1 MAIND
6 KHGKP
11 DDELEFNFDDG
22 SFDDLDGY
30 GGDTG
35 DDRTPRSKLKRFA
48 SALKTEALSPTARR
62 QYLHDALPQNY
73 HTTLNSVESISDAAS
88 DLYNDSIMKEWDKS
102 RNVLKRAIRADGNTL
117 RKFKMGRLV
126 DWAEEKDDNYTSDY
140 NAEESEV
147 KRQMGMFGDD
157 ASIQNSMRGGNLSPS
172 ERREFL
178 NAGKAEEDLKE
189 DKNNTEQAYQD
200 TTIKQQGASV
210 GLLSRLLDATYRL
223 VDYQDQIEINYM
235 KKMVEFNIRNLIGQR
250 KALEQTALLRA
261 EVKEGLTAITK
272 NTGLPDYVKITSQE
286 NAKRLLRDK
295 MVNKASDWAG
305 NKVGGIMRSF
315 MDQTKRN
322 IASMG
327 MSVRDKAEM
336 YADGKE
342 MLDGVGLS
350 TSELLTSL
358 GISFARSQASKRG
371 GKYAR
376 KWLDKNP
383 KYTKGLDFTEA
394 LIANSGTYANMAMN
408 GRSGFRG
415 LDKFL
420 DKNGYSGLAQR
431 QSSRLA
437 DSNVNKQDEA
447 AFMDRK
453 LKTTFLDVYPA
464 WFSKIWKSIEGL
476 RTSKDP
482 SQIEDQHFD
491 FKYNR
496 IRSQSDL
503 QKEFDNETFDEN
515 KVKNY
520 NDGIDNWIN
529 RLDPKGT
536 LSNETRSI
544 VRKWLIQNHSKGTES
559 FPVALYKG
567 EGLPKGTSAKVR
579 RELEEKVPLLAGFDP
594 LKVSMIMEEGVGL
607 EIRTLRENPEYRRMA
622 KALGNADSQAR
633 ARHPVDNN
641 KLAKM
646 TERYGNNFAV
656 NSGLAQYDRE
666 GNVNVDNDNIV
677 KMVSGG
683 GNRIYDQRSEM
694 DAFGDITT
702 LPGQDPNKL
711 PSDGQRTPMRRTGK
725 VTDRKSFDQWTK
737 AVLDN
742 INGPRLRGFAKG
754 GFTSGDPDEIAGV
767 THGDEAVVDSEGT
780 KQNKGLLRGIMKL
793 GAPVIKNGKFN
804 RAYYKYLGFETPKEL
819 DMINDL
825 RNLDFDGL
833 KDKAGKYKEEQMS
846 RVKSRFND
854 ARDRLKDFRSNN
866 FHQDGYNSEYG
877 PTPAFMGP
885 VRTGG
890 LRNKI
895 QSARDLATDPEEL
908 AKRLKLKERAKEA
921 GDKIRN
927 FDPNQAKE
935 TALTYAERAK
945 EAVRKANQ
953 SKALDFEAT
962 RKAINKDIA
971 EGKVDATKPM
981 SLFLEGQLS
990 PFITKGDMAVGRF
1003 RNRSNGHLITKPS
1016 DIMDDIVLVD
1026 ENGEFE
1032 TIATMVEMLDGVF
1045 DGRGNP
1051 VKLVGLDE
1059 GYRKYLK
1066 RTTYAA
1072 AVIKNSK
1079 AFRFIQGIKQ
1089 KIWDDQPED
1098 VCIVVNGNLVTVLK
1112 ASGFISAQYL
1122 DSESKDVLKS
1132 HNDIQGA
1139 VVNLQGKTLLTLE
1152 ELAAG
1157 LFDSEGNQLKI
1168 SHLKHLRNKIVTKIE
1183 TTVSNQV
1190 QKIKDKVL
1198 SKIVGLMEGMDD
1210 KDVYVMRWMGKDRQL
1225 TRAFE
1230 YVDIEAS
1237 LLINRPDGKKIEK
1250 ISDITGPVYSIKTK
1264 SIVVKDDEFGLGLF
1278 DSKGNPY
1285 KDFGNMSLGERVKFQ
1300 QDKIYGKI
1308 ESGMSKISERI
1319 KSMFAKKTEEEETDK
1334 EINDGEEP
1342 IDVYVIKDG
1351 EPKLVL
1357 TRQGFVDHAY
1367 RDTIGNII
1375 TKPNQIFASV
1385 LSAAGRILLT
1395 KEQIET
1401 GLFTVDGVEIKTAGS
1416 KNKVSPTTK
1425 SKIGGLLSKLRSKI
1439 SKEKTSAME
1448 DLFKPDN
1455 MDTPFITGEKLNS
1468 GKIIQL
1474 LNRKPVK
1481 KYADLASGA
1490 ADSDDPS
1497 FVISKEVAA
1506 TLVLA
1511 DGRNALKTGSVG
1523 SRLKSGISKMFGGI
1537 KNKLGAMRAG
1547 SWQWMQAKREE
1558 ALRNKAKDVNVTVDN
1573 KEGKEKKGFLGRL
1586 MMGLG
1591 TVFGG
1596 MFTTM
1601 MLKFKKMFKS
1611 VRNAIMISKMAT
1623 AAGGVLG
1630 GAGGPG
1636 GGRGK
1641 LGLVTKLGGA
1651 ALAAGGAYAG
1661 YNAFNSMDSDD
1672 ELEGDTPENIDP
1684 AASEESG
1691 GIMSTLS
1698 GIDDA
1703 TGGLGSEIAT
1713 TAALGY
1719 GMNKIMDRR
1728 RAARLNTARPGLAAR
1743 FGRGAAGVAN
1753 TGGRVAGAGAS
1764 ALGNGVRDAGRA
1776 GGLLGRLG
1784 RGAANVVGRR
1794 IPGAGRV
1801 LGAVG
1806 SGVGKAAKWALS
1818 PKAAM
1823 GRLGNV
1829 ARIGGMALNVGKFAL
1844 GAARILSGPVG
1855 WGLMA
1860 ATWIGGKLWE
1870 QYKGKK
1876 NPLMRFRIAQY
1887 GFDFDD
1893 EQYTSKLLDLE
1904 NMLSKFVTVSGE
1916 GKPSIKEG
1924 MPEDQVFQLFE
1935 VNPEDPKNQEHV
1947 QRFIAWWTK
1956 RFKPV
1961 YLSYVKQTHLLLK
1974 KFDISQIDDELNKTN
1989 KLTLLKGVN
1998 FTNKQNNPYLI
2009 SASPFIDPAEV
2020 PLAIDDVEK
2029 AYEKALGYVNDMP
2042 DDKNVEAKGKD
2053 GEAVKT
2059 GDDKKKEESGSGFSW
2074 LDNSKKAITD
2084 LSEKTLKVT
2093 KVLSEKT
2100 SEMFGGWFNKA
2111 TENIKGLWGGVS
2123 SWLSNATSEL
2133 MSKVSAAWDSI
2144 KNLGGS
2150 IAGGVAEGASAV
2162 GGAVSSAGNAVYD
2175 GVVGTYEKI
2184 TGTTKD
2190 NQMMVYKAFRNAGL
2204 NDNQARI
2211 LTSEVGRENDYQ
2223 SRYIFG
2229 GHVDANNGAQNLG
2242 MISWQKTRASNLS
2255 KRLRAKGLIDD
2266 KGKMLHTQ
2274 AALDEQAKFL
2284 VDEIKSDPS
2293 YKRTKDVFLSNP
2305 NVSYNAG
2312 VEVLGKNFIRW
2323 DYDGKKIKAADHHKK
2338 RDKYYSQI
2346 SQQVGKDA
2354 NVTTAAGGGTGG
2366 GGGTGQ
2372 AAAPGQS
2379 PVKAGQTQVTSAEM
2393 KKLQTAAPRPA
2404 SPLGPTAIKKWE
2416 TEEATRKT
2424 KLAEARN
2431 GILKGTHVLSDA
2443 KPTSQTNTTP
2453 LGPAGGGGIVAG
2465 GVSKDHRAVK
2475 AATIAT
2481 QKASRESTGYC
2492 AKFVANALQGAGYK
2506 FVRQNSAFQYATGP
2520 LQNAGFTK
2528 VQNGGQYQIGDVMVW
2543 PAHGIGK
2550 SGGATHGHIQ
2560 IYNGR
2565 NWVSD
2570 FIQQNMKPSSLYN
2583 NVNPSLWR
2591 DSTLIGKSITGSV
2604 AVQGVPVSKSEAK
2617 ETVAD
2622 SNVPNKATPSSANSL
2637 AQVQQAAQRQEAQNQ
2652 PTDINAPK
2660 IPDSSARQPVTNAAP
2675 YQDAQQRVQAPSNA
2689 GDMEVL
2695 QLQLQEART
2704 QTKLLTEIRD
2714 AVTGQRGDTAAVG
2727 DKTIGALSGLGSAQT
2742 AQVELIAG
2750 GISAM
2755 VATLKD
2761 FSKNNKSNTLAD
2773 QFPVSAKK

>member
-6 KHGKP
+6 KHGKT
-11 DDELEFNFDDG
+11 DNELEFDFDDG
-22 SFDDLDGY
+22 SFDDLDGF
-30 GGDTG
+30 GGDDV
-35 DDRTPRSKLKRFA
+35 DDRSPRAKLKRFA
-48 SALKTEALSPTARR
+48 STLKTEALSPTARR

-102 RNVLKRAIRADGNTL
+102 RNVLKRAIRADGKTL

-126 DWAEEKDDNYTSDY
+126 DWAEEKEDNYTSDY

-147 KRQMGMFGDD
+147 KRQMGVFGDD
-157 ASIQNSMRGGNLSPS
+157 AAIQKSMRGGNLSPA

-189 DKNNTEQAYQD
+189 DKENTEQEYKN
-200 TTIKQQGASV
+200 TTVKQQGATV
-210 GLLSRLLDATYRL
+210 GLLSRLLDASYRL
-223 VDYQDQIEINYM
+223 VDFQDQIEINYM
-235 KKMVEFNIRNLIGQR
+235 KKMVEFNIRSLIGQR
-250 KALEQTALLRA
+250 KALEQSALLRA

-295 MVNKASDWAG
+295 MVNKATDWAG
-305 NKVGGIMRSF
+305 NKLGGIMRSF

-327 MSVRDKAEM
+327 MNVRDKAEM

-358 GISFARSQASKRG
+358 GISFARSQASKRA

-376 KWLDKNP
+376 KWLNKNP

-394 LIANSGTYANMAMN
+394 LLANAGSYANMALD
-408 GRSGFRG
+408 GRSGVRG
-415 LDKFL
+415 VDKFL
-420 DKNGYSGLAQR
+420 DKHGYSGLAQR
-431 QSSRLA
+431 QNYRLV
-437 DSNVNKQDEA
+437 DSNANKQDEA
-447 AFMDRK
+447 AFMDKK

-464 WFSKIWKSIEGL
+464 WFSKIWKSIEGI
-476 RTSKDP
+476 RTNKDP
-482 SQIEDQHFD
+482 SQVEDQHYD

-520 NDGIDNWIN
+520 NDGIDNWTN

-536 LSNETRSI
+536 LSNETRATI
-544 VRKWLIQNHSKGTES
+544 RKWLIQNHAKGRES

-567 EGLPKGTSAKVR
+567 EGLPKGTTGKVR
-579 RELEEKVPLLAGFDP
+579 RELEDKIPLLAGFDP

-641 KLAKM
+641 KLARM
-646 TERYGNNFAV
+646 TERYGSNFAV

-666 GNVNVDNDNIV
+666 GNVSVDNDNIV

-683 GNRIYDQRSEM
+683 GNRIYNQRSNM
-694 DAFGDITT
+694 DVFGDITT
-702 LPGQDPNKL
+702 IPGQDPSKL
-711 PSDGQRTPMRRTGK
+711 PSDSERTPMRHTGRVIDK
-725 VTDRKSFDQWTK
+725 KSFDQWTK
-737 AVLDN
+737 AVLSN
-742 INGPRLRGFAKG
+742 INGPRLQGFAKG
-754 GFTSGDPDEIAGV
+754 GFTSGNPDEVAGV

-780 KQNKGLLRGIMKL
+780 KQNKGLLSGIMKL

-804 RAYYKYLGFETPKEL
+804 RAYYKYLGFATPKEI

-825 RNLDFDGL
+825 RNLDVDGL
-833 KDKAGKYKEEQMS
+833 KEKASKYKDEQMS
-846 RVKSRFND
+846 RVKSRLGN
-854 ARDRLKDFRSNN
+854 ARNRINEFRGNN
-866 FHQDGYNSEYG
+866 FHRDGFNSDFG
-877 PTPAFMGP
+877 PTPDFIGP

-908 AKRLKLKERAKEA
+908 VRRLNIKERAKEA
-921 GDKIRN
+921 GEKIRN
-927 FDPNQAKE
+927 FDRDGAKE
-935 TALTYAERAK
+935 TALSYAERAK
-945 EAVRKANQ
+945 EAVRRANQ

-962 RKAINKDIA
+962 SKAINKDIA

-981 SLFLEGQLS
+981 SLFLEGQMS
-990 PFITKGDMAVGRF
+990 PFITKGDMTVGRF

-1026 ENGEFE
+1026 EDGEFE
-1032 TIATMVEMLDGVF
+1032 TIATMVDMLEGVF
-1045 DGRGNP
+1045 DSRGNP
-1051 VKLVGLDE
+1051 IKLVGLDE

-1079 AFRFIQGIKQ
+1079 AFRFVKGLKE
-1089 KIWDDQPED
+1089 KIWDDHPED
-1098 VCIVVNGNLVTVLK
+1098 VCIVINGNLVTVLK

-1122 DSESKDVLKS
+1122 DSETKDVLKS

-1139 VVNLQGKTLLTLE
+1139 VINLQGKTLLTLE
-1152 ELAAG
+1152 ELASG
-1157 LFDSEGNQLKI
+1157 LFDSDGNQLKI

-1198 SKIVGLMEGMDD
+1198 SKIVGKMEGMDD
-1210 KDVYVMRWMGKDRQL
+1210 KDVYVMRWMGNGREL

-1230 YVDIEAS
+1230 YVDLEAG
-1237 LLINRPDGKKIEK
+1237 LLINRPDGKKVEK
-1250 ISDITGPVYSIKTK
+1250 ISDITGPVYSIRAK
-1264 SIVVKDDEFGLGLF
+1264 SIVIKEDEFGLGLF

-1285 KDFGNMSLGERVKFQ
+1285 KDFSNMSLSERVKFQ
-1300 QDKIYGKI
+1300 QDKIYSKI

-1319 KSMFAKKTEEEETDK
+1319 KSMFAKKEEENDTEV
-1334 EINDGEEP
+1334 NDGEEP
-1342 IDVYVIKDG
+1342 IDVYIIKDG
-1351 EPKLVL
+1351 QPKLVL
-1357 TRQGFVDHAY
+1357 TKQGFIDHAY

-1375 TKPNQIFASV
+1375 TKPNQILASV

-1395 KEQIET
+1395 KEQIVS
-1401 GLFTVDGVEIKTAGS
+1401 GLFTVDGVEIKTEAA
-1416 KNKVSPTTK
+1416 KETNSPTTRTK
-1425 SKIGGLLSKLRSKI
+1425 VGGLISKLRK
-1439 SKEKTSAME
+1439 KLTREKTSNME

-1481 KYADLASGA
+1481 KYDDLSGGA
-1490 ADSDDPS
+1490 TDIDDPS
-1497 FVISKEVAA
+1497 FVVSKETAA

-1511 DGRNALKTGSVG
+1511 DGRNAIRTS
-1523 SRLKSGISKMFGGI
+1523 SISNRMKSGISRMFGAI
-1537 KNKLGAMRAG
+1537 KNKVGGLRMG

-1558 ALRNKAKDVNVTVDN
+1558 ALRNKGKDVNVTVDG
-1573 KEGKEKKGFLGRL
+1573 KEGKDKKGFLGKL
-1586 MMGLG
+1586 LMGLG
-1591 TVFGG
+1591 TMFGG
-1596 MFTTM
+1596 MFTT
-1601 MLKFKKMFKS
+1601 LIARFGKMFKKI
-1611 VRNAIMISKMAT
+1611 RNAIMISKMAT
-1623 AAGGVLG
+1623 AAGGAL
-1630 GAGGPG
+1630 GGPG
-1636 GGRGK
+1636 GGGRGK
-1641 LGLVTKLGGA
+1641 MGLATKLLGA
-1651 ALAAGGAYAG
+1651 GLTAGGVYAG
-1661 YNAFNSMDSDD
+1661 YNALNGSGADPD
-1672 ELEGDTPENIDP
+1672 EDPAMADTPEEAKAI
-1684 AASEESG
+1684 ASEQATTTEEGG
-1691 GIMSTLS
+1691 GIGGFLS
-1698 GIDDA
+1698 GVNDA
-1703 TGGLGSEIAT
+1703 TGGLGTEIAT

-1719 GMNKIMDRR
+1719 GMNKLMDSR
-1728 RAARLNTARPGLAAR
+1728 RAARINAARPGLAERFAR
-1743 FGRGAAGVAN
+1743 GASSTAGAAGRGAA
-1753 TGGRVAGAGAS
+1753 AGA
-1764 ALGNGVRDAGRA
+1764 RDAGRA
-1776 GGLLGRLG
+1776 GSLLGRVG
-1784 RGAANVVGRR
+1784 RGVAGAVGRR

-1806 SGVGKAAKWALS
+1806 TGIGKAAKWALS
-1818 PKAAM
+1818 PRAAL
-1823 GRLGNV
+1823 GRLGTV
-1829 ARIGGMALNVGKFAL
+1829 ARIGSTALKVGKFAL

-1870 QYKGKK
+1870 QYKNKK

-1893 EQYTSKLLDLE
+1893 EEYTSKLLDAE

-1916 GKPSIKEG
+1916 GKPNIKDD
-1924 MPEDQVFQLFE
+1924 MPEDKIFELFE
-1935 VNPEDPKNQEHV
+1935 VNPQDPKSQEHV

-1974 KFDISQIDDELNKTN
+1974 KFDISQIDDELNKAN
-1989 KLTLLKGVN
+1989 KLVLLKGVN
-1998 FTNKQNNPYLI
+1998 FTGEQNNPYLV
-2009 SASPFIDPAEV
+2009 SASPFIDPSEV
-2020 PLAIDDVEK
+2020 PLSIGDVK
-2029 AYEKALGYVNDMP
+2029 DAYEKALSIVNKMP
-2042 DDKNVEAKGKD
+2042 DDKNTSAEVKGKD
-2053 GEAVKT
+2053 GEVTKT
-2059 GDDKKKEESGSGFSW
+2059 GEDKKKEESSTGFSW

-2084 LSEKTLKVT
+2084 LADKTLKIT

-2100 SEMFGGWFNKA
+2100 SDMFGGWFGKA
-2111 TENIKGLWGGVS
+2111 SENIKGLWSGVS
-2123 SWLSNATSEL
+2123 GWLTNATSEL
-2133 MSKVSAAWDSI
+2133 MSKISGAWDSI
-2144 KNLGGS
+2144 KNLG
-2150 IAGGVAEGASAV
+2150 AGIVSGVTEGAEAV
-2162 GGAVSSAGNAVYD
+2162 GGAVASAGGAVYD
-2175 GVVGTYEKI
+2175 GVVGTYEKL

-2223 SRYIFG
+2223 TKYIFG
-2229 GHVDANNGAQNLG
+2229 GHVDNNNGAQNLG
-2242 MISWQKTRASNLS
+2242 MISWQKTRATNLS
-2255 KRLRAKGLIDD
+2255 KRLREKGLINDE
-2266 KGKMLHTQ
+2266 GKMVHSQ

-2284 VDEIKSDPS
+2284 VDEIKTDPS
-2293 YKRTKDVFLSNP
+2293 YKRTKEVFLANP
-2305 NVSYNAG
+2305 NVTYNAG

-2346 SQQVGKDA
+2346 SQQVGENV
-2354 NVTTAAGGGTGG
+2354 NVTPAAGTGG
-2366 GGGTGQ
+2366 SGGGGSQGTT
-2372 AAAPGQS
+2372 APGQS
-2379 PVKAGQTQVTSAEM
+2379 PVKAGQTQVTTAEM
-2393 KKLQTAAPRPA
+2393 KKLSTAAARPPT
-2404 SPLGPTAIKKWE
+2404 PLGPAAIKKWE
-2416 TEEATRKT
+2416 TEETARKT

-2443 KPTSQTNTTP
+2443 APTSSANSTP
-2453 LGPAGGGGIVAG
+2453 LGPVGGGGIVAG
-2465 GVSKDHRAVK
+2465 NAPKDHRAIK

-2481 QKASRESTGYC
+2481 QKAKRESTGFC

-2506 FVRQNSAFQYATGP
+2506 FTRQNSAYQYANGT

-2528 VQNGGQYQIGDVMVW
+2528 VQNNGQYQIGDVMVW

-2550 SGGATHGHIQ
+2550 SGGAIHGHIQ

-2570 FIQQNMKPSSLYN
+2570 FIQQNMKPSSKYN
-2583 NVNPSLWR
+2583 GVAPSLWR
-2591 DSTLIGKSITGSV
+2591 DSTLVGKNITGMV
-2604 AVQGVPVSKSEAK
+2604 ADKGVPASKSEAK
-2617 ETVAD
+2617 DTVED
-2622 SNVPNKATPSSANSL
+2622 NSSPSKASPTTVNTP
-2637 AQVQQAAQRQEAQNQ
+2637 AQVQQAAQRQDIQNQ
-2652 PTDINAPK
+2652 SSDGNIASV
-2660 IPDSSARQPVTNAAP
+2660 PDSPARQPLTNAAP
-2675 YQDAQQRVQAPSNA
+2675 YQEAQQRVQAPSNA
-2689 GDMEVL
+2689 SDMEVL
-2695 QLQLQEART
+2695 QLQLLEARA
-2704 QTKLLTEIRD
+2704 QTRLLTEIRD
-2714 AVTGQRGDTAAVG
+2714 AVTGQRGDSASIG
-2727 DKTIGALSGLGSAQT
+2727 DKTIGALGGMSSAQT

-2761 FSKNNKSNTLAD
+2761 FSKSNKTNSLAD
-2773 QFPVSAKK
+2773 QFPVPAKK